1 MKEKV
6 NCKFIH
12 VFVFCFLAM
21 SISIFSGNVKASTKN
36 NTLSKKN
43 VQVEVGEK
51 VILKVQHAS
60 AKVVW
65 NIEDKKRIK
74 VKKICGNKRQK
85 IILVAQKN
93 GKCIVTAKVAGKK
106 LSCNIVINKKKK
118 QEQKL
123 QEQDISFIAKI
134 DTVDKRHI
142 FYSLQN
148 NSSQDITIGADFK
161 LERNNNGIWEQV
173 PFKKQ
178 VKFEALAQII
188 SPGNVKEETLFLEDY
203 FGDLE
208 EGQYRIEKS
217 IYSKTN
223 NLTVTAVFS
232 LSSLDD
238 SNVTVTL
245 DDVSED
251 NKIINFTVKN
261 SGVQDVILD
270 SKISLEKLTDNHWT
284 TIDIKNGMAFP
295 AIAEVVPGAS
305 ERKLFFMLKNYYDD
319 LAIGKYRILMYFS
332 DNGTNYIKVLN
343 FELE

>member
-6 NCKFIH
+6 KYKLIH
-12 VFVFCFLAM
+12 ILLFLAM
-21 SISIFSGNVKASTKN
+21 IISVFSSNVKASTKN
-36 NTLSKKN
+36 NTLSKKD
-43 VQVEVGEK
+43 VQAEVGEE
-51 VILKVQHAS
+51 VVLKVQHAS
-60 AKVVW
+60 AKVNW

-74 VKKICGNKRQK
+74 VKEICGKKTQK

-106 LSCNIVINKKKK
+106 LRCNIVINKKKK

-134 DTVDKRHI
+134 DTVDKRQLV
-142 FYSLQN
+142 YSLQN

-245 DDVSED
+245 DYVSED

-332 DNGTNYIKVLN
+332 DNGTNYIKALN
-343 FELE
+343 FDLK